1 MTNINISLPETLTSY
16 LEEQVNQGGY
26 NTVSDYL
33 QVLIHEDQQRKAKE
47 SLENSLLA
55 GLESGEASLMT
66 KNDWEIIRN
75 SIRVN

>member
-16 LEEQVNQGGY
+16 LEEQVNHGGY